1 MGEMECFGASPSFLA
16 GTETLL
22 PSLQKHPMPPPHPLI
37 RDTPHTDGCCQP
49 IHYSFTA
56 TAHSSAS
63 YLACETL
70 QCLVAP
76 VTKPERT
83 RAPWPILS
91 PSLLCSSSAS
101 PHHGHTLVLP
111 LHPFLF
117 SIVLTLLL
125 KPVQC
130 KCSGKRDLRSSPT
143 ALQFLGPA
151 ALQPGHKKT
160 ESSPHHR
167 QCQACGWAS
176 GTIRVSLHQPCE
188 GGSEE
193 RVPVFHS
200 DGEPVKSPLPLCSIS
215 GTPSSAHSILSWPSP
230 DPHLGLCV

>member
-1 MGEMECFGASPSFLA
+1 MAERELRPCFLLQGPPS
-16 GTETLL
+16 GHSHSL
-22 PSLQKHPMPPPHPLI
+22 PSCTGLSSCPGARWGRWSVLGHHPLFWLVQRLSSLLCRNI
-37 RDTPHTDGCCQP
+37 PCLHHTHSSETHPHTDGCCQP

-130 KCSGKRDLRSSPT
+130 KCSGKRDLRSSPA

-151 ALQPGHKKT
+151 AL
-160 ESSPHHR
+160 
-167 QCQACGWAS
+167 
-176 GTIRVSLHQPCE
+176 
-188 GGSEE
+188 
-193 RVPVFHS
+193 
-200 DGEPVKSPLPLCSIS
+200 
-215 GTPSSAHSILSWPSP
+215 
-230 DPHLGLCV
+230 